1 MSHLPQL
8 ALEIRFFGLFG
19 GWDGPTA
26 RQRRVFFWAVAMVAM
41 EAGKIGGFGE
51 RWTLASFLWIMD
63 EVKQKGKGKTHTHT
77 TVTHSGRYIR
87 LYMYN

>member
-1 MSHLPQL
+1 
-8 ALEIRFFGLFG
+8 
-19 GWDGPTA
+19 
-26 RQRRVFFWAVAMVAM
+26 M

-77 TVTHSGRYIR
+77 QQ
-87 LYMYN
+87 